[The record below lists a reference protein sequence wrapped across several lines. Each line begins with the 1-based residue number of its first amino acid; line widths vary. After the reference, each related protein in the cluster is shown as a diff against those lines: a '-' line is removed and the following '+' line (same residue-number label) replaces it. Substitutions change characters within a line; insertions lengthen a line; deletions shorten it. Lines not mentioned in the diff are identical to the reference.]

1 MCNHFISTGGSI
13 SRLLSNFGAFREPVI
28 ESYSRQIL
36 QGLSYLHM
44 HHTMHR
50 DLKGANIL
58 VDSTGQIVKLSDFGT
73 SARLMAQGTG
83 TSEFTGQLLGT
94 IPFMSPEVSSNQG
107 HGHLRSGSMSFGVR
121 VNVI

>member
-1 MCNHFISTGGSI
+1 M
-13 SRLLSNFGAFREPVI
+13 LS
-28 ESYSRQIL
+28 YCRQIL
-36 QGLSYLHM
+36 QGLAYLHL

-73 SARLMAQGTG
+73 AARLMSQATG

-94 IPFMSPEVSSNQG
+94 IPFMSPEVRTMACEC
-107 HGHLRSGSMSFGVR
+107 LF
-121 VNVI
+121 